1 LLSFRLILHLTLR
14 VRILVAVESVGD
26 NGINH
31 QSPMLMALMVER
43 RRGATPARQ
52 VEKHH

>member
-26 NGINH
+26 TGINH
-31 QSPMLMALMVER
+31 QSSMLLALMVER

-52 VEKHH
+52 VEKHD